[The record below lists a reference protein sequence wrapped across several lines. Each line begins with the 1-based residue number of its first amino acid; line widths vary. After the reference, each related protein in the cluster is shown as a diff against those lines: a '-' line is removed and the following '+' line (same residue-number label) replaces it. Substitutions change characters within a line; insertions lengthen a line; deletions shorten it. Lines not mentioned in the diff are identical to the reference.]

1 MSHFLSPVFAPG
13 FFQSSLVQIAVVIGA
28 LAAVVSAVVGVF
40 TVLRGQSF
48 AGHAFGDIEATG
60 GSGAYLVGI
69 GPLLGFLIAAV
80 IGAVAM
86 EAIGIQRV
94 RGRDLATGIVLGAA
108 LGLAALFL
116 YLETTASST
125 TGATISV
132 LFGSLFAVSSSTIP
146 LVILLSA
153 VAVTIIA
160 VLFRPLL
167 LSSISPELAA
177 ARGIPVRLIGALYL
191 LSLAVAAALAA
202 ITIGAILSTALLIG
216 PAATALRLTRSPG
229 RAMLSAGL
237 LGVAATWIGIVL
249 AYDSFLWPPVKQGWP
264 VSFFVVTLVLVFY
277 LLAGLPAAV
286 RARAARTDQRAR
298 ATASGLAG

>member
-1 MSHFLSPVFAPG
+1 VSHFLSPVFAPG
-13 FFQSSLVQIAVVIGA
+13 FFQSSVIHIAVVVGA

-60 GSGAYLVGI
+60 GAGAYLVGI

-94 RGRDLATGIVLGAA
+94 RGRDLATGIVLGAT

-116 YLETTASST
+116 YLETTSST
-125 TGATISV
+125 TGVTVSV
-132 LFGSLFAVSSSTIP
+132 LFGSLFGVTSSTIP

-153 VAVTIIA
+153 IAVAIIA

-177 ARGIPVRLIGALYL
+177 ARGIPVRLVGALYL
-191 LSLAVAAALAA
+191 LSLAAAAALAA
-202 ITIGAILSTALLIG
+202 LTIGAILSTALLIG

-229 RAMLSAGL
+229 RAMLTAGL
-237 LGVAATWIGIVL
+237 LGVGATWIGIVL
-249 AYDSFLWPPVKQGWP
+249 AYDSFRWPPVNQGWP
-264 VSFFVVTLVLVFY
+264 LSFFIVTLVLVFY

-286 RARAARTDQRAR
+286 RARVTRTDRPAR
-298 ATASGLAG
+298 ASGAELAA